1 MDGQKIFVSAVGD
14 DSGDGSEEE
23 PLRTLEKAI
32 DVANEMR
39 EDSDKLIEILLRE
52 GTYSVTNTIKIIN
65 SQKDD
70 SLLKISAYQ
79 DEKVTINAG
88 VDIPLSAM
96 NIADSDFTN
105 AIIDKPNAGSVLQY
119 NLKDAQIED
128 LGEISLR
135 GHLISDEKEAQAEL
149 SLNGE
154 VQKLAGWPN
163 GEYTGLIKPTDSN
176 EYGKRTKSGIANG
189 CSFQVNYDRPS
200 QWSKPEQA
208 WLSGTI
214 GPNYE
219 FDYYP
224 VSRFDSEEKRVYLS
238 RGALEKYYTDPYYR
252 FENVPEEL
260 DEPGEYYID
269 RQSGMLY
276 FYPPE
281 DAPKD
286 SVLTITM
293 STPTLDVSGKAP
305 NSMFRIENSKNIV
318 FENLIFKGGRGSA
331 ITGKNNSNIQ
341 FINCEINSFGEN
353 GIRFDAS
360 TDIKISD
367 CKIHDVGQ
375 DGILFVSCG
384 NYKTLSPSNI
394 VVSNNDIYNFA
405 RLERSYKTG
414 IDFGYR
420 CVGAT
425 AANNHIHNGPHA
437 GMIFYGVNNDI
448 YGNEFDNLVTEF
460 SDMDALYCN
469 NSNYPWERGNKI
481 HNNYFHDIG
490 KSSMN
495 GRHQINVRAIRT
507 DNRGCGLNIYENLFY
522 NIGDGGN
529 GNGNNGI
536 GAITAE
542 GTRNRIFNN
551 LFVDCNEAYFNTL
564 QYKEIET
571 ADDGTLYPDTIINSS
586 GVEVANTI
594 NGAKVADLKKR
605 MENYLPVYGKQF
617 PELYNYFYEHP
628 NMSKT
633 NEFKNNMIINI
644 AIPLSNFNGTQNEEG
659 FRGSQML
666 TAASGNYVS
675 TSDPGFVSYDNGN
688 LELSSSATLLV
699 EGLPKFE
706 MSSFGIQ

>member
-96 NIADSDFTN
+96 SIADSDFTN

-128 LGEISLR
+128 FGEISLR

-238 RGALEKYYTDPYYR
+238 RGALEKYYTEPYYR

-331 ITGKNNSNIQ
+331 ITGKNNSNIK

-360 TDIKISD
+360 TDITISD

-384 NYKTLSPSNI
+384 NYQTLSPSNI

-594 NGAKVADLKKR
+594 NGAKVADLKKQ

>member
-96 NIADSDFTN
+96 SIADSDFTN

-238 RGALEKYYTDPYYR
+238 RGALEKYYTEPYYR

-331 ITGKNNSNIQ
+331 ITGKNNSNIK

-360 TDIKISD
+360 TDITISD

-384 NYKTLSPSNI
+384 NYQTLSPSNI

-594 NGAKVADLKKR
+594 NGAKVADLKKQ

>member
-70 SLLKISAYQ
+70 PLLKISAYQ

-96 NIADSDFTN
+96 SIADSDFTN

-238 RGALEKYYTDPYYR
+238 RGALEKYYTEPYYR

-460 SDMDALYCN
+460 SDMDAMYCN

-594 NGAKVADLKKR
+594 NGAKVADLKKQ

>member
-1 MDGQKIFVSAVGD
+1 MDGQKIFVSTVGD

-70 SLLKISAYQ
+70 TLLKISAYQ

-96 NIADSDFTN
+96 SIADSDFTN

-522 NIGDGGN
+522 NIGNGGN

-594 NGAKVADLKKR
+594 NGAKVADLKKQ

-617 PELYNYFYEHP
+617 PELYKYFYEHP

>member
-65 SQKDD
+65 SQKDN

-88 VDIPLSAM
+88 VDIPLSDM
-96 NIADSDFTN
+96 SIADSNFTN

-128 LGEISLR
+128 FGEISLR

-189 CSFQVNYDRPS
+189 CSFKVNYDRPS
-200 QWSKPEQA
+200 QWSKLEQA

-238 RGALEKYYTDPYYR
+238 RGALEKYYTEPYYR

-331 ITGKNNSNIQ
+331 ITGKNNSNIK

-360 TDIKISD
+360 TDITISD

-384 NYKTLSPSNI
+384 NYQTLSPSNI

-448 YGNEFDNLVTEF
+448 YGNEFDHLVTEF

-594 NGAKVADLKKR
+594 NGAKVADLKKQ

>member
-1 MDGQKIFVSAVGD
+1 MDGQKIFVSTVGD

-23 PLRTLEKAI
+23 PLKTLEKAI

-70 SLLKISAYQ
+70 PLLKISAYQ

-88 VDIPLSAM
+88 VDILLSAM
-96 NIADSDFTN
+96 SIADSDFTN

-189 CSFQVNYDRPS
+189 CGFQVNYDRPS

-238 RGALEKYYTDPYYR
+238 RGALEKYYTEPYYR

-594 NGAKVADLKKR
+594 NGAKVADLKKQ

>member
-1 MDGQKIFVSAVGD
+1 MDGQKIFVSTVGD

-70 SLLKISAYQ
+70 PLLKISAYQ

-96 NIADSDFTN
+96 SIADSDFTN

-238 RGALEKYYTDPYYR
+238 RGALEKYYTEPYYR

-281 DAPKD
+281 DTPKD

-586 GVEVANTI
+586 GVEVANTL
-594 NGAKVADLKKR
+594 NGAKVDDLKKQ